1 MKKITKIFNFL
12 NKINTH
18 NFLTLFI
25 ASNFFS
31 YTFFNQRE
39 IFSENLN
46 NFPTA
51 EYIKNLPNNNSYI
64 LGPGDSIFIKVSEF
78 TEELNSIAYIDGE
91 GIAVLK
97 RLNKSYLS
105 GLTINELT
113 RILNKEY
120 AQYVKN
126 PNVSITVV
134 QHRPISVFIDG
145 EVTTTGQYL
154 LPGSISSENKIKRYN
169 SSLLNQEDSG
179 LDFINKESAIIEKGE
194 LFLNNSYIYPTLVDL
209 IRKSGGIT
217 PNADL
222 SNILVIRRDSYSNGG
237 GKKQARINLF
247 NYIENSDS
255 SQNLRIFDG
264 DKIIIGKTTKPIL
277 EQISKILK
285 SNLNPKFIKV
295 YVGGRVLREGQ
306 VTAGRTATLLDA
318 ISLAGGS
325 KVMKGPVNFIRYNSD
340 GSIDKRK
347 FALRKS
353 AKRGS
358 YKNPYLKDGDV
369 IFVDNSAF
377 NNATE
382 IINEVTSPFAGIISS
397 IGIYK
402 VITD

>member
-1 MKKITKIFNFL
+1 MKKITNIFNTIKKLNALKFL
-12 NKINTH
+12 S
-18 NFLTLFI
+18 LLL

-31 YTFFNQRE
+31 YSFFSTKE
-39 IFSENLN
+39 VLSKDET

-51 EYIKNLPNNNSYI
+51 EYIKNFPKDNSYI

-78 TEELNSIAYIDGE
+78 SKELNSIAYIDGE

-120 AQYVKN
+120 SAYVKN
-126 PNVSITVV
+126 PDVIITVV
-134 QHRPISVFIDG
+134 KYRPISVFIDG
-145 EVTTTGQYL
+145 EVTTTGQYI
-154 LPGSISSENKIKRYN
+154 LPGALTSEKKIETYN
-169 SSLLNQEDSG
+169 SSLLNKEISNVDISTKNLTLED
-179 LDFINKESAIIEKGE
+179 GE
-194 LFLNNSYIYPTLVDL
+194 LILSESFIYPTLVDL
-209 IRKSGGIT
+209 IRESGGIT
-217 PNADL
+217 ANADL
-222 SNILVIRRDSYSNGG
+222 SNIKVIRKDSYSNGSG
-237 GKKQARINLF
+237 LKSAKINLF
-247 NYIENSDS
+247 KYIENSDT

-264 DKIIIGKTTKPIL
+264 DKIIIGKTTKPVL
-277 EQISKILK
+277 EQISKVLK

-306 VTAGRTATLLDA
+306 ITAGRTATLLDA
-318 ISLAGGS
+318 ISLAGGA

-340 GSIDKRK
+340 GSVDKRK

-358 YKNPYLKDGDV
+358 YRNPYLKDGDV
-369 IFVDNSAF
+369 IFVDKSAF

-382 IINEVTSPFAGIISS
+382 IITEVTGPFAGIVSS

>member
-1 MKKITKIFNFL
+1 MKKITNIFNTIKKLNALKFL
-12 NKINTH
+12 S
-18 NFLTLFI
+18 LLL

-31 YTFFNQRE
+31 YSFLSTKE
-39 IFSENLN
+39 VLSKDET

-51 EYIKNLPNNNSYI
+51 EYIKNLPKDNSYI

-78 TEELNSIAYIDGE
+78 SKELNSIAYIDGE

-120 AQYVKN
+120 SEYVKN
-126 PNVSITVV
+126 PDVSITVV
-134 QHRPISVFIDG
+134 KYRPISVFIDG

-154 LPGSISSENKIKRYN
+154 LPGALTSEKKIETYN
-169 SSLLNQEDSG
+169 SSLLN
-179 LDFINKESAIIEKGE
+179 KEIPNVDISTKNLTLQNGE
-194 LFLNNSYIYPTLVDL
+194 LILSESFIYPTLVDL
-209 IRKSGGIT
+209 IRESGGIT
-217 PNADL
+217 ANADL
-222 SNILVIRRDSYSNGG
+222 SNIKVIRKDSYSNGSG
-237 GKKQARINLF
+237 LKSAKINLF
-247 NYIENSDS
+247 KYIENSDT

-264 DKIIIGKTTKPIL
+264 DKIIIGKTTKPVL
-277 EQISKILK
+277 EQISKVLK

-306 VTAGRTATLLDA
+306 ITAGSTATLLDA
-318 ISLAGGS
+318 ISLAGGA

-340 GSIDKRK
+340 GSVDKRK
-347 FALRKS
+347 FTLRKS
-353 AKRGS
+353 ANRGS
-358 YKNPYLKDGDV
+358 YRNPYLKDGDV
-369 IFVDNSAF
+369 IFVDKSAF

-382 IINEVTSPFAGIISS
+382 IITEVTGPFAGIVSS